1 MAYYAQHNIPNY
13 ITTHSIPSGYLPSD
27 INTSLAQ
34 NWSNAFHACQGIRSF
49 PDPFYDTSNATNM
62 SNMFGLTYNITTV
75 PNFNTSN
82 VTNMSWMF
90 YICRK
95 LTTVPNFDTSN
106 VTDMSHM
113 FHNCMYYLISIP
125 NFDTSNVTD
134 MRYMFQNCRNFSN
147 IPVLNTS
154 KVRLLNNMFHNCV
167 NIQGNLYI
175 ESNNVEGAINLFA
188 NTPAYAKN
196 IYCHGNTTTYNTVAS
211 AMGGTY
217 NTNWNTGIYTMENN
231 YAEIPWDGAGI
242 YRFPTNK
249 IQLMYTD
256 NTPISVIEV
265 SPYTDY
271 NLSSVITYAPDIASD
286 IIHNGTVWG
295 GYTGSIKF
303 RFFKDIPNM
312 IADVVDTI

>member
-1 MAYYAQHNIPNY
+1 
-13 ITTHSIPSGYLPSD
+13 
-27 INTSLAQ
+27 
-34 NWSNAFHACQGIRSF
+34 
-49 PDPFYDTSNATNM
+49 
-62 SNMFGLTYNITTV
+62 MFNGCYG
-75 PNFNTSN
+75 
-82 VTNMSWMF
+82 
-90 YICRK
+90 

-106 VTDMSHM
+106 VTDM
-113 FHNCMYYLISIP
+113 
-125 NFDTSNVTD
+125 
-134 MRYMFQNCRNFSN
+134 RYMFRNCRKFSN

-154 KVRLLNNMFHNCV
+154 KVRLLNDMFNNCA

-188 NTPAYAKN
+188 NTPSYAKN

-217 NTNWNTGIYTMENN
+217 NINWNTSIYTMENN
-231 YAEIPWDGAGI
+231 YAEISWNGDGI

-256 NTPISVIEV
+256 NTPINVIEV

-271 NLSSVITYAPDIASD
+271 NLSTNRNSTVTTYAPDVSSD

-295 GYTGSIKF
+295 TYAGTIKF
-303 RFFKDIPNM
+303 RFFKDISNM
-312 IADVVDTI
+312 TADIVDTI